1 MLAMGLTSSNLC
13 VSLLK
18 IKIPKLEIGQKNIE
32 ELSGVGLAIGRQH
45 PGESVGSWMMEGFI
59 SSLVENTPE
68 NFLWVIVPMVNVDG
82 VVLGNNRT
90 GIVGYDLNRL
100 YNQD

>member
-1 MLAMGLTSSNLC
+1 M
-13 VSLLK
+13 
-18 IKIPKLEIGQKNIE
+18 
-32 ELSGVGLAIGRQH
+32 AIARQH
-45 PGESVGSWMMEGFI
+45 PGESVGSWMMEGFMNH
-59 SSLVENTPE
+59 LVQNSPD
-68 NFLWVIVPMVNVDG
+68 NFLWIIVPMVNIDG